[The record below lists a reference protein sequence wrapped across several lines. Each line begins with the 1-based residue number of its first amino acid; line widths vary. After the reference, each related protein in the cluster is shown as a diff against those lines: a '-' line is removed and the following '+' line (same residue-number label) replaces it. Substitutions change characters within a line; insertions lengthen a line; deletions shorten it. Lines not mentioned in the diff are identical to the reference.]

1 MSNPYPIP
9 NKPKRLSGLWS
20 ITILLIATAVITSL
34 GAISALFTPDK
45 DSIVDSV
52 IDNVETSQPQEKDL
66 FPYQLT
72 KPFNILVMG
81 VDQHTGSE
89 DEEENIAYG
98 RTDTLL
104 LVRFDTKTKT
114 INVLSIP
121 RDTQV
126 EVPNIGKVKINEVY
140 RIGGNDLLLNTV
152 QNNLHNINIY
162 RYVKVSHKTFQELID
177 LLGGVEIFVPAD
189 MGYKDNAQKLH
200 INLRKGWQNLDGAR
214 AEQFVRFRNDGQG
227 DIGRI
232 QRQQI
237 FLQSLWHRL
246 KNPDIVS
253 KLPQLIH
260 LMQKHIETDLAWEE
274 LVAIANFTIPL
285 DVDKYR
291 LIMLPGEVKYAT
303 EDYSGDWIIDKLG
316 RERVMYQYFNV
327 DPNGNEYAST
337 YVANSDSLVDKKA
350 KIAVQNAS
358 NNPAIANRLASFLA
372 EQGFYNTYVVNTWPE
387 VKSQTEI
394 VVQSGDLGA
403 AETIK
408 SVMGLGKLEISSTG
422 DIDSLITIRVGQDAV
437 NKF

>member
-9 NKPKRLSGLWS
+9 NKPKTLSGLWS
-20 ITILLIATAVITSL
+20 ITILLIATALVASL
-34 GAISALFTPDK
+34 GATLALFTPDK
-45 DSIVDSV
+45 NSIVDNV
-52 IDNVETSQPQEKDL
+52 IDNVEIPAKQPNNL
-66 FPYQLT
+66 FPYTLT
-72 KPFNILVMG
+72 QPFNILVMG

-89 DEEENIAYG
+89 DQTNTAHG

-104 LVRFDTKTKT
+104 LVRFDTKTQT

-126 EVPNIGKVKINEVY
+126 EVSNIGKVKINEVY
-140 RIGGNDLLLNTV
+140 GIGGNDLLLNTV
-152 QNNLHNINIY
+152 QTNLHNINID
-162 RYVKVSHKTFQELID
+162 RYVKVSHRTFQELVDI
-177 LLGGVEIFVPAD
+177 LGGVEIFVPSD

-237 FLQSLWHRL
+237 FLQSLWSRL
-246 KNPDIVS
+246 KNPDIVP
-253 KLPQLIH
+253 KLPQLIY
-260 LMQKHIETDLAWEE
+260 LMQKHIETDLVWEE
-274 LVAIANFTIPL
+274 MMAIANFTIPL
-285 DVDKYR
+285 DADKYR
-291 LIMLPGEVKYAT
+291 LVMLPGEVKYAT
-303 EDYSGDWIIDKLG
+303 EEYSGDWIIDKLG
-316 RERVMYQYFNV
+316 KERVMYQYFNV
-327 DPNGNEYAST
+327 DPNGSEYST
-337 YVANSDSLVDKKA
+337 AYIPTSDSLIDKKA

-358 NNPAIANRLASFLA
+358 NNPEIANRLASFLA

-422 DIDSLITIRVGQDAV
+422 DLDSLITIRVGQDAV

>member
-1 MSNPYPIP
+1 MTNPYPIP

-20 ITILLIATAVITSL
+20 ITIILIATAVITSL

-45 DSIVDSV
+45 DSIVDNV
-52 IDNVETSQPQEKDL
+52 IDNVEAQPKQANNI

-89 DEEENIAYG
+89 DESNTAHG

-104 LVRFDTKTKT
+104 LVRFDTKTQT

-126 EVPNIGKVKINEVY
+126 DVPNIGKVKINEVY
-140 RIGGNDLLLNTV
+140 RLGGNDLLLNTV
-152 QNNLHNINIY
+152 QTNLHNINID
-162 RYVKVSHKTFQELID
+162 RYVKVSHRTFQELVD

-237 FLQSLWHRL
+237 FLQSLWSRL
-246 KNPDIVS
+246 KNPDIVP
-253 KLPQLIH
+253 KLPQLIY
-260 LMQKHIETDLAWEE
+260 LMQKHIETDLVWEE
-274 LVAIANFTIPL
+274 MMAIANFTMPL
-285 DVDKYR
+285 DADKYR
-291 LIMLPGEVKYAT
+291 LIMLPGEVKYAR

-316 RERVMYQYFNV
+316 RERVMYQYFNI
-327 DPNGNEYAST
+327 DPNGNEYASA

-422 DIDSLITIRVGQDAV
+422 DLDSLITIRVGQDAV
-437 NKF
+437 DKF